1 MNPLLLQL
9 AMAAL
14 SQLGGGFGGPMQA
27 PTMGPGLFP
36 TPMPAPAPRGG
47 PAPFRRPARPDQ
59 PQGEQLASLA
69 VATCQLRSGA
79 ISRDEARQRLQDFGA
94 SRGWQPGWGEAI
106 PLQRID
112 ATIRGAGGCGA
123 LLSGLGEGR
132 GRAPGRRGP
141 AIGRATPAP
150 QSPSQSEGFG
160 LSPYR

>member
-27 PTMGPGLFP
+27 PTLGPGLFP
-36 TPMPAPAPRGG
+36 APMPAPAPRGT
-47 PAPFRRPARPDQ
+47 PAPFRRPVGPDQ
-59 PQGEQLASLA
+59 AQREQLASLA
-69 VATCQLRSGA
+69 VASCQLRSGV
-79 ISRDEARQRLQDFGA
+79 ISRDEARQRLQEFGD
-94 SRGWQPGWGEAI
+94 SRGWQLGWGQAI

-112 ATIRGAGGCGA
+112 AAIRGAGGCDA

-150 QSPSQSEGFG
+150 RSPSQAEGFG
-160 LSPYR
+160 LAPYR